1 MTTAAVPFELYQRTS
16 YRPEME
22 YAYGR
27 LVERRLG
34 DTIHSRTQALVAGE
48 LGNRE
53 ERKYRTFVAPRV
65 WISNEPRIRVP
76 DLCVMALPHEVTP
89 VLRRPHL
96 AIEILS
102 PEDDATE
109 LLTRLGDLEAAGIPH
124 VWIVDPY
131 RRRLFEFCR
140 SRLLRPGQDVLETPV
155 VGAVDFASI
164 FAEIED
170 LTTPTSRSPHP

>member
-1 MTTAAVPFELYQRTS
+1 MTTAAVPFEAYQRTS

-48 LGNRE
+48 LGSRE
-53 ERKYRTFVAPRV
+53 ERRYRTFVAPRV
-65 WISNEPRIRVP
+65 WISDEPRIRVP
-76 DLCVMALPHEVTP
+76 DVCVMALPHEVTP
-89 VLRRPHL
+89 LLRRPHL

-102 PEDDATE
+102 PEDDAAE
-109 LLTRLGDLEAAGIPH
+109 LLTRLSDFEAAGIPH

-140 SRLLRPGQDVLETPV
+140 GRRLRTGPEVLATAV
-155 VGAVDFASI
+155 VGAMDFAGV
-164 FAEIED
+164 FAEVED
-170 LTTPTSRSPHP
+170 LTTSISRSPHP